1 MSRLIVVSNRVAPTQ
16 EGRPAAGG
24 LAVGVLDALKE
35 TGGVWFGWSGE
46 TVAEPAAP
54 VMEQQGSVPY
64 ATVGL
69 PRRDYDQYYKGFSN
83 TTLWP
88 TFHYRNDLARYDR
101 EEYSG
106 YLRVNVTLAKQLK
119 DLLET

>member
-24 LAVGVLDALKE
+24 LAIGVLDALKE

-46 TVAEPAAP
+46 TVAEPSAP
-54 VMEQQGSVPY
+54 VIEKQGNVTY

-69 PRRDYDQYYKGFSN
+69 TKRDYDQYYRGFSN
-83 TTLWP
+83 ATLWP
-88 TFHYRNDLARYDR
+88 TFHYRNDLSRFDR
-101 EEYSG
+101 EEYAG
-106 YLRVNVTLAKQLK
+106 YARVIGIAAGGQPPA
-119 DLLET
+119 